1 MDVNYK
7 NPKKYKTAKYPIRQP
22 MFFVWLIWVL
32 SKILLTGKKY
42 KVEKIGMEGL
52 KPPYMLLSNHMSF
65 IDFELIAMGTTPKRV
80 NNVVNIDGYYKR
92 PWLLELIGSICTRK
106 FTNDLHLVKSIK
118 KSLSRGDILC
128 MYPEARYSPCGTTS
142 YLPDSLGLLIKRNKV
157 PVVVAIHRGNYL
169 HAPFWNFRKKRKVP
183 LHTTMTLTL
192 TPEEIESM
200 TVAEINTR
208 IREAFRYDDYNY
220 QKENGILIAEPFR
233 AEGLHKIL
241 YHCPNCMTES
251 KMASKGTEI
260 FCSEC
265 GKRWTLNEDGTLSAN
280 EGETEFSHV
289 PDWFEWEREQV
300 RKQIVA
306 GEYSFTDTVDVH
318 SMPRCWKF
326 EPLGT
331 ATVTHDPENGF
342 VLSGNYRG
350 KDYRIQRAPMQI
362 NSLHVEY
369 DFPHIKPFDCIDIST
384 EDDSFYCF
392 PTKENVITKL
402 GFATEEIY
410 KLQQERIN
418 AKRAERR
425 NRSTENQ

>member
-1 MDVNYK
+1 
-7 NPKKYKTAKYPIRQP
+7 
-22 MFFVWLIWVL
+22 
-32 SKILLTGKKY
+32 
-42 KVEKIGMEGL
+42 
-52 KPPYMLLSNHMSF
+52 
-65 IDFELIAMGTTPKRV
+65 
-80 NNVVNIDGYYKR
+80 
-92 PWLLELIGSICTRK
+92 
-106 FTNDLHLVKSIK
+106 
-118 KSLSRGDILC
+118 

-192 TPEEIESM
+192 TPEEIENL
-200 TVAEINTR
+200 TVAEINTK
-208 IREAFRYDDYNY
+208 IREAFQYDDYKY
-220 QKENGILIAEPFR
+220 QRDNGILIKEPFR

-241 YHCPNCMTES
+241 YHCPRCMTES
-251 KMASKGTEI
+251 KIASKGTEI
-260 FCSEC
+260 FCTEC

-280 EGETEFSHV
+280 EGETEFSHI
-289 PDWFEWEREQV
+289 PDWFNWEREQV
-300 RKQIVA
+300 RKQIES
-306 GEYSFTDTVDVH
+306 GEYHFTDTVDVH

-331 ATVTHDPENGF
+331 ATLTHDPENGF

-350 KDYRIQRAPMQI
+350 RDYRIQRAPMQI

-410 KLQQERIN
+410 RLQEEKLR
-418 AKRAERR
+418 AKRSAH
-425 NRSTENQ
+425 RSVATDK